1 MGPERTFLHADPHLP
16 FLSFISTQLSNKRVV
31 TTDTV
36 TSIATTTIVA
46 TMTFTNFLKF
56 SSFTLLSLT
65 LLHRFLPS
73 LPLLSS
79 LSHRH
84 HLLLLLSFLSCTLL
98 YLYLYARRRP
108 LPVFLFDYS
117 CYLPEPERRSSL
129 EVCEYYGFRCP
140 RLSHSTAD
148 FMRAIFLKSGLGDE
162 TYAPPYIFQED
173 YDAKFR
179 YAVQEAEEGMFDA
192 VSSLLSKTSI
202 PTSAISVLIVAC
214 SMFSP
219 VPSLSSFIVNHF
231 NFDPSIKTYN
241 LSGMGCSGGT
251 MCCDLAAKILCSKPG
266 YALIVVTENMSLN
279 WYFGENRQMLVT
291 NCIFRVGTA
300 AMLLTSDPT
309 RRCSAKMELVRAL
322 RTHHGAEDAA
332 YNAAVQMEDED
343 GSVGMSL
350 SKDLVRVAGA
360 ELRRHISTL
369 APHVLPASELLRY
382 AWNVVRSYA
391 AGDHKTVHVPD
402 FTKAFEHICI
412 HTGGKAVINAVGK
425 LMKFSAE
432 VTEPARMCLHR
443 FGNTSSSLVFYE
455 LAYFEAKGRIKKGD
469 RVWMLAFGTGFK
481 ACSLV
486 WKALRDSGMDSDN
499 PWQEC
504 IHRYPVK

>member
-16 FLSFISTQLSNKRVV
+16 LLSFISTQLSNKRVV

-84 HLLLLLSFLSCTLL
+84 HPLLLLSFLSCTLL

-192 VSSLLSKTSI
+192 VSSLLSKTGI

-219 VPSLSSFIVNHF
+219 VPSLSAFIVNHF

-279 WYFGENRQMLVT
+279 WYFGEN
-291 NCIFRVGTA
+291 A
-300 AMLLTSDPT
+300 
-309 RRCSAKMELVRAL
+309 RCSSPTASSA
-322 RTHHGAEDAA
+322 
-332 YNAAVQMEDED
+332 
-343 GSVGMSL
+343 S
-350 SKDLVRVAGA
+350 
-360 ELRRHISTL
+360 
-369 APHVLPASELLRY
+369 APRP
-382 AWNVVRSYA
+382 
-391 AGDHKTVHVPD
+391 
-402 FTKAFEHICI
+402 
-412 HTGGKAVINAVGK
+412 
-425 LMKFSAE
+425 
-432 VTEPARMCLHR
+432 
-443 FGNTSSSLVFYE
+443 
-455 LAYFEAKGRIKKGD
+455 
-469 RVWMLAFGTGFK
+469 
-481 ACSLV
+481 CS
-486 WKALRDSGMDSDN
+486 
-499 PWQEC
+499 
-504 IHRYPVK
+504 